1 MTKNENLTIEEQEI
15 TTQIYQEA
23 QRGKDYLARMGLTK
37 ILPVCNDFYEGR
49 QWSDKISKDVRHIP
63 RITINICNKIC
74 NSKITN
80 ILAKTYK
87 IRFRTDKDDISTE
100 KFNSFLEFNL
110 NNMHQDRIDY
120 EAVKSGIVKGTY
132 VIHYYWDSKAIGQYG
147 NFTGAISGEVI
158 DPLKV
163 YFADPSEKNVQK
175 QEYII
180 IEHRESVKSVRD
192 ACDDKKKRKLILP
205 DDETLNYYGEDTID
219 GDNDLVTV
227 YTKYFRIDDEVYFQ
241 NATKVVVLNDAP
253 KAWNPRV
260 AYKKLKENDLA
271 KKESVELDGK
281 SENEILA
288 DGKRISFPNSEKNG
302 TSLKKK
308 CIFYPIVVGCFK
320 EREGSI
326 YGISEIEG
334 IKEVQKAINYLNT
347 YAIMSA
353 QKQGIPKM
361 VVKKDALKGQ
371 TPDNSIDQYLID
383 YTPAGTGDGIKYLQ
397 VTPFTEGALS
407 LAPTLMEMAKDIT
420 NSNEVLTSD
429 MISKE
434 MSGVAISLLTDNS
447 DRSIDTD
454 RQKYWDN
461 LKNVARIIEQFQKH
475 YYLKKTPYSFEIS
488 DKLRDEL
495 QRADEE
501 AFNSASQLGIN
512 YTPRKF
518 NNLLVDD
525 FESNEF
531 KDTDFSLIVEI
542 GQGTRFNEAQ
552 TMYMLNNL
560 LTTGLIDQKLYIK
573 LYPASGMPNKG
584 EMLDEIEKREAEEIT
599 QLRQANEQLTQQIQE
614 VSNYAKQLETT
625 NKQLL
630 GQLNDNQNR
639 LKAMQKEYSDKI
651 NQAREFI
658 LKQQE
663 QSKAFGEKQ
672 QQATQT
678 E

>member
-1 MTKNENLTIEEQEI
+1 MDRHENLTAEEQEL
-15 TTQIYQEA
+15 TTQIYSEA
-23 QRGKDYLARMGLTK
+23 RKGKDYLSSLGLTK
-37 ILPVCNDFYEGR
+37 IIPVCNDFYEGR

-63 RITINICNKIC
+63 RITINVCNKIC

-87 IRFRTDKDDISTE
+87 IRFRTDKEDISTE
-100 KFNSFLEFNL
+100 KFNSFIEFNL
-110 NNMHQDRIDY
+110 NNMHQDRLDY

-147 NFTGAISGEVI
+147 NYTGAIKGEVI

-163 YFADPSEKNVQK
+163 YFADPTEKDVQK

-192 ACDDKKKRKLILP
+192 ACDDEKKRKLILP
-205 DDETLNYYGEDTID
+205 DTEVENHYMINSESY
-219 GDNDLVTV
+219 DNDLVTV

-241 NATKVVVLNDAP
+241 NATKTVVLNDNP

-260 AYKKLKENDLA
+260 AYKKLKEDSLA
-271 KKESVELDGK
+271 KRESIELDGK
-281 SENEILA
+281 SKNEILA
-288 DGKRISFPNSEKNG
+288 DGKRISFPNSEKLKG
-302 TSLKKK
+302 SSKKK
-308 CIFYPIVVGCFK
+308 CIFYPIVVGSFR

-347 YAIMSA
+347 YAVMSA

-371 TPDNSIDQYLID
+371 VPDNSIDQYLID
-383 YTPAGTGDGIKYLQ
+383 YTPAGSGDGIKYLQ
-397 VTPFTEGALS
+397 VTPFTEGALQ
-407 LAPTLMEMAKDIT
+407 LAPTLMEMTKEIT

-429 MISKE
+429 MVSKE
-434 MSGVAISLLTDNS
+434 LSGVAISLLTDNS

-461 LKNVARIIEQFQKH
+461 LKNVARILEQFQKH
-475 YYLKKTPYSFEIS
+475 YYLNKTSFSYQIS
-488 DKLRDEL
+488 DKLKDEL
-495 QRADEE
+495 QKADEE
-501 AFNSASQLGIN
+501 EFIRATKNGLPYA
-512 YTPRKF
+512 PRKF
-518 NNLLVDD
+518 NNILVD
-525 FESNEF
+525 EYSSEEF
-531 KDTDFSLIVEI
+531 KDTDFSLIVEV

-584 EMLDEIEKREAEEIT
+584 EMLEEIEKREAEEIM
-599 QLRQANEQLTQQIQE
+599 QLRQQVEELTTQLQE

-630 GQLNDNQNR
+630 GDINNNQNR
-639 LKAMQKEYSDKI
+639 MKAMQNEYANKI

-663 QSKAFGEKQ
+663 QTKAFGAKQ
-672 QQATQT
+672 NEASQN

>member
-1 MTKNENLTIEEQEI
+1 MSKQDNLTAEEQEI
-15 TTQIYQEA
+15 TTQIYREA
-23 QRGKDYLARMGLTK
+23 QRGKDYLSRMGLTK
-37 ILPVCNDFYEGR
+37 IIPLCNDFYEGK
-49 QWSDKISKDVRHIP
+49 QWSDKISKDVKHIP
-63 RITINICNKIC
+63 RITINVCNKIC

-87 IRFRTDKDDISTE
+87 MRFRTDKDDISTE
-100 KFNSFLEFNL
+100 KFNSFLDFNL

-120 EAVKSGIVKGTY
+120 EAVKSGVVKGTY

-147 NFTGAISGEVI
+147 GFTGAINGEVI

-192 ACDDKKKRKLILP
+192 ACDDKKKRKLITP
-205 DDETLNYYGEDTID
+205 DTETLNYYGEDSID

-227 YTKYFRIDDEVYFQ
+227 YTKYFRIDDEVYYQ
-241 NATKVVVLNDAP
+241 NATKVVVLNDSP
-253 KAWNPRV
+253 KAWNPRIT
-260 AYKKLKENDLA
+260 YKKLKENDLA
-271 KKESVELDGK
+271 KKESIEFDGK

-302 TSLKKK
+302 NSLKRK
-308 CIFYPIVVGCFK
+308 CIFYPIVVGSFK

-371 TPDNSIDQYLID
+371 VPDNSIDQYLVD
-383 YTPAGTGDGIKYLQ
+383 YTPAGSGDGIKYLQ
-397 VTPFTEGALS
+397 VQPFTEGALQ
-407 LAPTLMEMAKDIT
+407 LAPSLMNIIREVT

-475 YYLKKTPYSFEIS
+475 YYFKKTTYSFEIS

-501 AFNSASQLGIN
+501 EFNKAVQLGIN

-518 NNLLVDD
+518 NNLLTDE
-525 FESNEF
+525 FSSEEF

-573 LYPASGMPNKG
+573 LYPATGMPNKG
-584 EMLDEIEKREAEEIT
+584 EMLEEIEKREQELVI
-599 QLRQANEQLTQQIQE
+599 QLQQENAKLNQELQE
-614 VSNYAKQLETT
+614 VSNYVKQLETT

-630 GQLNDNQNR
+630 GSLNENQSR
-639 LKAMQKEYSDKI
+639 MKMMQKEYSDKI
-651 NQAREFI
+651 NAVRDYLLNQQNNEKEFAK
-658 LKQQE
+658 KQNE
-663 QSKAFGEKQ
+663 TK
-672 QQATQT
+672 
-678 E
+678 